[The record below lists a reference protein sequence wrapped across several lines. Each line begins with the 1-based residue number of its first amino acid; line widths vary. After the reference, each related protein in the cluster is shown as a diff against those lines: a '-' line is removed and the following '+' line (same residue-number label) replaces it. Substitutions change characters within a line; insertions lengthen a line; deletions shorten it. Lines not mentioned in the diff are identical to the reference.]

1 MPPMMCM
8 HNIRSLPLTGVGPVN
23 IPPSMDLRPAF
34 PPSRAVGGE
43 WSHAPRSLARAHA
56 LHSGRSEE
64 GIADTETREPA
75 RRGARTP
82 PACLPRIDTPPHV
95 GPTPTTITMTT
106 YHHTLTSTKHPTKP
120 ERIIPHCFIA
130 PTPSNALCLRCL
142 YLTSFYRGG
151 ITAGR
156 HTHRKRPDRPGW
168 ERQLGARKA
177 HARAHPEKP
186 CLLRVLV
193 PSVDL
198 VN

>member
-43 WSHAPRSLARAHA
+43 WPHAPRSLARAHA

-130 PTPSNALCLRCL
+130 PTPSNALCLGCL

-151 ITAGR
+151 IPQVDIHTESGR
-156 HTHRKRPDRPGW
+156 TGLGGRDNWGRARLMRVHTPRNLACCGF
-168 ERQLGARKA
+168 
-177 HARAHPEKP
+177 
-186 CLLRVLV
+186 
-193 PSVDL
+193 
-198 VN
+198 

>member
-1 MPPMMCM
+1 MMCM

-82 PACLPRIDTPPHV
+82 PACLPRVDTPPHV

-106 YHHTLTSTKHPTKP
+106 YHHTSTSTKHPTKP

-130 PTPSNALCLRCL
+130 PTPSNALCLGCL
-142 YLTSFYRGG
+142 YLNRDVIPGGDYRRSTYTPKAAGPAWVGETTGG
-151 ITAGR
+151 AQGSCACTPRETLLVAGFS
-156 HTHRKRPDRPGW
+156 PFCG
-168 ERQLGARKA
+168 
-177 HARAHPEKP
+177 
-186 CLLRVLV
+186 
-193 PSVDL
+193 SY
-198 VN
+198 